1 MSSEE
6 YIVSARKYRPL
17 KFSDVKG
24 QEHITQT
31 LENEIKSHKLAQA
44 FLFCGPRGVGK
55 TTCARILARE
65 INEES
70 IDREDYDYSFNI
82 FELDAASN
90 NSVDDIRELN
100 AQVRIPPQI
109 GKYKVYII
117 DEVHM
122 LSTAAFNAFLKTLEE
137 PPSYAVFILATTEK
151 HKILPT
157 ILSRC
162 QVFNFYRIEVQEMVE
177 HLKGICAKEGIEAD
191 DDALHIIAQ
200 KSDGA
205 LRDALSIFDQMVSYS
220 KGEKISFALVLE
232 NLNVLDY
239 DYFFRL
245 TDAFIEKD
253 LSQSLL
259 IYNEIME
266 AGFDGQIFLS
276 GLSSHF
282 RDLMVARNPQTINL
296 LDVSENIKKRY
307 IEACQNLSDS
317 FLMNAINIAN
327 EYDLSFKGSN
337 NQRLH
342 VEIALMKMAHIQ
354 SLIELTEKKKP
365 EPKSAKSKPE
375 LEAEETTEIQDPP
388 KPKREESAT
397 SETPV
402 SEPETIS
409 QQEEIVPEKEQEQAP
424 QNESQNESHDDG
436 YIPPEELEPVS
447 NNEPQEGAGTLSKFN
462 LPKKK
467 KTKSTLKVNISEII
481 EAEPEPT
488 ESEDI
493 KEEVLVDTV
502 AESLEINQETV
513 FQVYESYR
521 QKMVD
526 EQRKSI
532 ETVLKLNKP
541 EWNGESVVLKLNKN
555 HKTQLEEV
563 RTDLLI
569 HFRKSLQNRDLLL
582 EFVETEKKIE
592 QRVPYTDKEK
602 FEAMCKKNPVLG
614 ELAQRFQLDVT

>member
-1 MSSEE
+1 MSSED

-17 KFSDVKG
+17 RFSDVIG

-70 IDREDYDYSFNI
+70 IDRKDYDYSFNI

-122 LSTAAFNAFLKTLEE
+122 LSASAFNAFLKTLEE
-137 PPSYAVFILATTEK
+137 PPPYAVFILATTEK

-162 QVFNFYRIEVQEMVE
+162 QVFNFYRIEVKEMVG
-177 HLKGICAKEGIEAD
+177 HLKEICVKEAIEAEE
-191 DDALHIIAQ
+191 DALHLIAQ

-205 LRDALSIFDQMVSYS
+205 LRDALSIFDQMVSYA
-220 KGEKISFALVLE
+220 KGDKITFNLVLD

-245 TDAFIEKD
+245 TDAFVQKD
-253 LSQSLL
+253 LNKSLL

-276 GLSSHF
+276 GISSHF
-282 RDLMVARNPQTINL
+282 RDLMVARDPSTISL
-296 LDVSENIKKRY
+296 LDVSDTMKKRY
-307 IEACQNLSDS
+307 TDACQDISDS
-317 FLMNAINIAN
+317 FLLNAINIAN
-327 EYDLSFKGSN
+327 EYDLNYKASN
-337 NQRLH
+337 NHRLH

-354 SLIELTEKKKP
+354 SLIELVEKKKP
-365 EPKSAKSKPE
+365 EPTDQSPAVEPITPE
-375 LEAEETTEIQDPP
+375 SSPPDAVVAEASQD
-388 KPKREESAT
+388 T
-397 SETPV
+397 
-402 SEPETIS
+402 
-409 QQEEIVPEKEQEQAP
+409 EQATEQRGEQDILQPVQEKP
-424 QNESQNESHDDG
+424 QEVAAEGLDASTESDR
-436 YIPPEELEPVS
+436 IEPK
-447 NNEPQEGAGTLSKFN
+447 EEGAGTISKFN

-467 KTKSTLKVNISEII
+467 NRKGTLKVNISEILQSDG
-481 EAEPEPT
+481 AEEKP
-488 ESEDI
+488 
-493 KEEVLVDTV
+493 KEEEPVLEEKIVEVPDSVELSEADVLEAYLSYQNAMV
-502 AESLEINQETV
+502 AEE
-513 FQVYESYR
+513 
-521 QKMVD
+521 
-526 EQRKSI
+526 RKSI
-532 ETVLKLNKP
+532 ESVLKLNTPRLEGNKIIIH
-541 EWNGESVVLKLNKN
+541 LNKN

-569 HFRKSLQNRDLLL
+569 HIRKFLKNRDVIL
-582 EFVETEKKIE
+582 ELVETEKTIE
-592 QRVPYTDKEK
+592 QRVPYTDREK
-602 FEAMCKKNPVLG
+602 FEAMCKKNPSLR
-614 ELAQRFQLDVT
+614 ELANKLKLDVT